1 MRGGPCRFYN
11 VDLFFFFLK
20 QLVAL
25 CERAAG
31 GLFGSSSPGGS
42 VAIINGIPAGGE
54 EFGSPTSRGSRALR
68 QGTRVSAATMNPPCG
83 RCNKPVYPTEK
94 INCLDKVRQV
104 IHTRSDLCKAPGRFL
119 EVCFI
124 KALDFGCITLSMS
137 RLRPG
142 GHAHFVAKHPD
153 RHRRGV
159 LGLPKPGKSSWFLQN

>member
-1 MRGGPCRFYN
+1 MR
-11 VDLFFFFLK
+11 
-20 QLVAL
+20 A
-25 CERAAG
+25 
-31 GLFGSSSPGGS
+31 
-42 VAIINGIPAGGE
+42 
-54 EFGSPTSRGSRALR
+54 RGWRALR
-68 QGTRVSAATMNPPCG
+68 LLLARRFGRYNKWDSCRRRGVRLAHQPWKPCAGQGTRVSAATMNPPCG